1 LYASRKNIPNK
12 DNVPDHVNPNARGG
26 LNFLQD
32 RGTINNVQSI
42 QGLLVT
48 MDPTALALTASVNSV
63 RMLVSA
69 FDGYEKGK
77 FIKSDKA
84 VCEEIRR
91 RSEMLQ
97 NHFERVH
104 AHSHKNG
111 LKELRGSCD
120 EIFATIQSLSGD
132 AQFSVTGSPR
142 TSHIEVG
149 KLSKKAQKKLVNH
162 DLTTLNILKEVTRD
176 TNTLLE
182 SLRTSEE
189 EAQLTIMA
197 GGINDRI
204 GRARNHF
211 RERNMYIDGLVK
223 R

>member
-1 LYASRKNIPNK
+1 MIT
-12 DNVPDHVNPNARGG
+12 V
-26 LNFLQD
+26 
-32 RGTINNVQSI
+32 
-42 QGLLVT
+42 
-48 MDPTALALTASVNSV
+48 DPATLALPAAINGV

-69 FDGYEKGK
+69 FEGYDKGK

-91 RSEMLQ
+91 RSKMLQ
-97 NHFERVH
+97 DHFERVH

-111 LKELRGSCD
+111 LKVLRDACD
-120 EIFATIQSLSGD
+120 EIFVTIASMADD
-132 AQFSVTGSPR
+132 AQYSVTGSPR
-142 TSHIEVG
+142 TVHIDVG

-162 DLTTLNILKEVTRD
+162 DLTTLNLLVEATRD
-176 TNTLLE
+176 ANALLE
-182 SLRTSEE
+182 SLRTSGD
-189 EAQLTIMA
+189 EAGLNNMA
-197 GGINDRI
+197 GLVHDRI

>member
-1 LYASRKNIPNK
+1 M
-12 DNVPDHVNPNARGG
+12 
-26 LNFLQD
+26 
-32 RGTINNVQSI
+32 NNVESI
-42 QGLLVT
+42 QGLLIT

-63 RMLVSA
+63 RILVSA

-97 NHFERVH
+97 DHFERVH

-120 EIFATIQSLSGD
+120 EIFATIRNIGND
-132 AQFSVTGSPR
+132 AQYSITGSPR
-142 TSHIEVG
+142 TIHLDVG

-162 DLTTLNILKEVTRD
+162 DLTTLNLLVEATRD
-176 TNTLLE
+176 VNELLQ
-182 SLRTSEE
+182 SLRTNGEE
-189 EAQLTIMA
+189 GELTNMA
-197 GGINDRI
+197 HMVHDRI

-211 RERNMYIDGLVK
+211 LERNMYIDGLVK

>member
-1 LYASRKNIPNK
+1 
-12 DNVPDHVNPNARGG
+12 V
-26 LNFLQD
+26 
-32 RGTINNVQSI
+32 
-42 QGLLVT
+42 
-48 MDPTALALTASVNSV
+48 DPTSLALPAAINGV
-63 RMLVSA
+63 RMLVTA
-69 FDGYEKGK
+69 FDGYDKGR

-97 NHFERVH
+97 DHFERIH
-104 AHSHKNG
+104 AHSHKNN
-111 LKELRGSCD
+111 LKELRSSCD
-120 EIFATIQSLSGD
+120 EIFASVQSIGED

-142 TSHIEVG
+142 TIHLDVG

-162 DLTTLNILKEVTRD
+162 DLTTLNLLVEATRD
-176 TNTLLE
+176 ANVLLE
-182 SLRTSEE
+182 SLRTSGDEGE
-189 EAQLTIMA
+189 LTNMA
-197 GGINDRI
+197 GLVHDRI

>member
-1 LYASRKNIPNK
+1 
-12 DNVPDHVNPNARGG
+12 
-26 LNFLQD
+26 
-32 RGTINNVQSI
+32 
-42 QGLLVT
+42 
-48 MDPTALALTASVNSV
+48 MDPATLALPAAINGV
-63 RMLVSA
+63 RMLVTA
-69 FDGYEKGK
+69 FDGYDKGK

-91 RSEMLQ
+91 RSTMLQ
-97 NHFERVH
+97 DHFERIH

-111 LKELRGSCD
+111 LKELGGSCD
-120 EIFATIQSLSGD
+120 EVFASIQSIGED

-142 TSHIEVG
+142 TVHLDVG

-162 DLTTLNILKEVTRD
+162 DLTTLNLLVEATRD
-176 TNTLLE
+176 ANLLLE
-182 SLRTSEE
+182 SLRTSGDEGE
-189 EAQLTIMA
+189 LTNMA
-197 GGINDRI
+197 GLVHDRI